1 MTYWRRFLD
10 IHDVLKTS
18 FRNQRSTKRRLLDIH
33 DVLKT
38 SFRHPWRTEYVFY
51 TSTMYWRRLLGIN
64 GVLKNV
70 FWASM
75 TYWRRYL
82 DIHDVLKT
90 SFRHPLRI
98 KDSKDV
104 DGEPQSPLQIP
115 IFRYSQCIK
124 MYWDIH
130 NVTKFTSRA
139 YWVV

>member
-1 MTYWRRFLD
+1 MTYW
-10 IHDVLKTS
+10 
-18 FRNQRSTKRRLLDIH
+18 RRLLDIH
-33 DVLKT
+33 DVLNT
-38 SFRHPWRTEYVFY
+38 SFIHPRCTEDVFY

-104 DGEPQSPLQIP
+104 KRTSVSSTNTYFS
-115 IFRYSQCIK
+115 IFTMYKDVLRHSQRNKIYFSCLLSCVKLNKITNKSKKNLKIK
-124 MYWDIH
+124 
-130 NVTKFTSRA
+130 
-139 YWVV
+139 